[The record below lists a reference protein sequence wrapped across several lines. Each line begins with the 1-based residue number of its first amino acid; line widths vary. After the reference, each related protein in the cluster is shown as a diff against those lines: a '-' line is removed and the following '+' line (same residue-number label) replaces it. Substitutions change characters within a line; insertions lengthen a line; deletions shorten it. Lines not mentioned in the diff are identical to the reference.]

1 MLQYLSQRLDQTVT
15 DLDMKKFVTLQ
26 LLAHTFITALFV
38 LLTLPTLLWWKN
50 SLPWLQFLSI
60 FAIVWTGACGMAGAV
75 AAVFALRA
83 EEATEIPSLG
93 IEAPDPAVTTSQL

>member
-1 MLQYLSQRLDQTVT
+1 MISELSDWLDRQIT
-15 DLDMKKFVTLQ
+15 DLDMKKFVVCQ
-26 LLAHTFITALFV
+26 LLAHTFITFLFAV
-38 LLTLPTLLWWKN
+38 LTAPTLFWWKN

-83 EEATEIPSLG
+83 EEASEIPSS
-93 IEAPDPAVTTSQL
+93 AVEVSDGV